1 VNDAKL
7 SHRFP
12 SNQQQI
18 LRGLILL
25 VVTAGAIGLGLHWR
39 TTPAPIN
46 NSPVP
51 KAVAQAVNFLV
62 YYPDQ
67 KKLPPGYN
75 LNTNSFNLSPDKK
88 GVYYSVSYGANKKIV
103 FSVQVKPSD
112 NELQSF
118 NSNYIPLR
126 VDYQT
131 PIGQAEIGAY
141 HSQTL
146 VSLPVINGPWIVI
159 TAPPDINQDQLK
171 QVLRAIKAS
180 S

>member
-1 VNDAKL
+1 
-7 SHRFP
+7 
-12 SNQQQI
+12 
-18 LRGLILL
+18 
-25 VVTAGAIGLGLHWR
+25 
-39 TTPAPIN
+39 
-46 NSPVP
+46 
-51 KAVAQAVNFLV
+51 
-62 YYPDQ
+62 
-67 KKLPPGYN
+67 LPPGYN

-103 FSVQVKPSD
+103 FSVQVKPTD